1 MATLPPP
8 LPPLCLAV
16 TLRIRAGHEAEALE
30 HLRNLVLHTRRE
42 PGNLA
47 YTVHRSL
54 DEPRHIL
61 IYELYR
67 DDAALE
73 AHRTS
78 TYFAAHAT
86 DGLHRLTEARNAELY
101 AVVDFA
107 NER

>member
-1 MATLPPP
+1 MATTPPS
-8 LPPLCLAV
+8 PLCLAV
-16 TLRIRAGHEAEALE
+16 TLLVRAGREAEALE
-30 HLRNLVLHTRRE
+30 HLRHLVAHTRRE

-54 DEPRHIL
+54 DEPRRIL

-73 AHRTS
+73 AHRNA

-86 DGLHRLTEARNAELY
+86 DGLHRLVEARSAELY